1 MSSRLGRRFII
12 QSANG
17 NDDLFAVAR
26 SVRHRAVTA
35 RTDLSRKA
43 SCFRQIVPRDQ
54 FLPGYPAKL
63 IGHQRDIRRPHA
75 AGRFPAARTIAV
87 DKSEKRRPHLIA
99 DRFAKTTASKHLIGH
114 RTLLIALNT
123 LRPSWLSHFFVDLT
137 FAQKN
142 ESRTIAIGQATH
154 KGPPGFVRMPFARV
168 PTTPTRTFLYLPD
181 PGNTFW

>member
-87 DKSEKRRPHLIA
+87 DKSEKRRPHLKA
-99 DRFAKTTASKHLIGH
+99 DGFAKTTASKRLIGH
-114 RTLLIALNT
+114 RTLLIASIFWI
-123 LRPSWLSHFFVDLT
+123 LRDHRGYHTSSLARFYCDTQAFVY
-137 FAQKN
+137 F
-142 ESRTIAIGQATH
+142 S
-154 KGPPGFVRMPFARV
+154 
-168 PTTPTRTFLYLPD
+168 
-181 PGNTFW
+181 

>member
-17 NDDLFAVAR
+17 NNDLFAVAR

-35 RTDLSRKA
+35 RTDLSREA

-75 AGRFPAARTIAV
+75 AGRFSAARAIAV
-87 DKSEKRRPHLIA
+87 DKSEKRRPHLKA
-99 DRFAKTTASKHLIGH
+99 DLFAKTTASKHLIGH
-114 RTLLIALNT
+114 RALLIASIFEYPQTIVVIT
-123 LRPSWLSHFFVDLT
+123 LLCCDTQAFVYFSIYQNRETPSGSLPTLESSRFLHLS
-137 FAQKN
+137 
-142 ESRTIAIGQATH
+142 RAI
-154 KGPPGFVRMPFARV
+154 
-168 PTTPTRTFLYLPD
+168 L
-181 PGNTFW
+181 